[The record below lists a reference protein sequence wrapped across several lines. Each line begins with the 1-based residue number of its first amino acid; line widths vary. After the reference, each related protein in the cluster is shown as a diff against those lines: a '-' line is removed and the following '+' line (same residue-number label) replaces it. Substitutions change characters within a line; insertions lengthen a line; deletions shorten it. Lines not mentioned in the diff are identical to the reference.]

1 MARGETTLPTTGFT
15 RLSLRIKVLLL
26 AVVPLVILAG
36 VIMLASMQLEREANA
51 QRAVLEQSLLATK
64 EKELRLL
71 LDLAFAAIKP
81 IMDDISLNTEQQQ
94 EAVKRLFN
102 KELFF
107 GEDGYFYVY
116 DRQGVNLAH
125 PVMPDFVGHNKLDL
139 QDSAGTYVV
148 RELLSQAQQGQGVVA
163 YRWTRPSTGQEEYK
177 LGHARLLAPWQWMI
191 GTGLYDVNAEVDTH
205 LKPVSRSIRQTF
217 DYLLLLLG
225 AAVLSLVVLAFWVNW
240 QDSRWAER
248 HLQQLVHNFVQ
259 LQVEERRGF
268 ARELHDGINQL
279 LVAVRFRIE
288 LAQQQMRKG
297 NAAYHESLG
306 VALSTLDTTIK
317 EVRQIS
323 HGLRPALLDE
333 MGLAVALEHLV
344 AQFQERTAVN
354 VVRHWV
360 IELQTL
366 PEDVAI
372 MLYRVVQ
379 EALSNIERH
388 AHASQVQIE
397 VRQTAQA
404 LQLVLTDNGVG
415 FLPEQPTPARG
426 IGLLHMRE
434 RVELLGGVLRLE
446 SAPGQ
451 GTHIQA
457 QLPLGTV
464 AKE

>member
-1 MARGETTLPTTGFT
+1 MTRRETTLPRTRFT
-15 RLSLRIKVLLL
+15 RLSLRMKVLLL
-26 AVVPLVILAG
+26 AVVPLLILAG
-36 VIMLASMQLEREANA
+36 VIILASVQLEREATA
-51 QRAVLEQSLLATK
+51 QRTALEQSLLATK
-64 EKELRLL
+64 EKELHFL

-81 IMDDISLNTEQQQ
+81 IMDDTSLNTTQQQ
-94 EAVKRLFN
+94 EAVKNLFN
-102 KELFF
+102 RELFF

-116 DRQGVNLAH
+116 DQQGINLVH
-125 PVMPDFVGHNKLDL
+125 PAKPDFVGKNKLNL
-139 QDSAGTYVV
+139 QDNSGTYVV
-148 RELLSQAQQGQGVVA
+148 RDLLRQAQQGRGVVA

-177 LGHARLLAPWQWMI
+177 LGHARILSPLQWMV
-191 GTGLYDVNAEVDTH
+191 GTGLYNMNVEVESH
-205 LKPVSRSIRQTF
+205 LEPINHSIQQTF
-217 DYLLLLLG
+217 HYLLLLLG
-225 AAVLSLVVLAFWVNW
+225 LAVLSLVVLAFWVNW
-240 QDSRWAER
+240 HDNRWAESR
-248 HLQQLVHNFVQ
+248 LQQLIHSFVQ

-288 LAQQQMRKG
+288 LAQQQMAKG
-297 NAAYHESLG
+297 NAAYHESLT

-333 MGLAVALEHLV
+333 MGLAAALEYLV
-344 AQFQERTAVN
+344 AQFQERTGVK
-354 VVRHWV
+354 VSRHWG
-360 IELQTL
+360 IQQQAL

-388 AHASQVQIE
+388 ARASHVEIE
-397 VRQTAQA
+397 VSQTPQA
-404 LQLVLTDNGVG
+404 LQLTLTDNGIG
-415 FLPEQPTPARG
+415 FTSEQSSSARG
-426 IGLLHMRE
+426 IGLLHMCE

-446 SAPGQ
+446 STPGQ

-457 QLPLGTV
+457 QLPLETV